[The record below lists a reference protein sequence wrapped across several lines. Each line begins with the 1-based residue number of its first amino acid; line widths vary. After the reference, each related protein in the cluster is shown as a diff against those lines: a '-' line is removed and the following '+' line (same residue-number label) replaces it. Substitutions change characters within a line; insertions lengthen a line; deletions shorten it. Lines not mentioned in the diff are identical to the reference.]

1 MNKTISI
8 APVRKSIVVGASP
21 QRAFEVFT
29 TGIDRWWPKTHGI
42 GMTAI
47 TKSVIEP
54 FQGGRWYTAHA
65 DGTEVVIGHIR
76 VWDPGKRFVVGWEIS
91 RGLEAGCAHRAGLRG
106 RGAASARKVRG
117 TRVDLE
123 HRDFQRMGEEPGQKM
138 RTGVDGGWPG
148 ILEFYAAEMDARE
161 SSHERIHRP
170 QHSRQPLRALRA
182 RRTGGE
188 GRALHAARPV
198 VPGHAAHA

>member
-47 TKSVIEP
+47 TRSVIEP
-54 FQGGRWYTAHA
+54 FQGGRWYTVHA

-91 RGLEAGCAHRAGLRG
+91 ADWKPDARTEL
-106 RGAASARKVRG
+106 ASEVEVQFSPEGPG

-148 ILEFYAAEMDARE
+148 ILGFYAAEIE
-161 SSHERIHRP
+161 KEEQS
-170 QHSRQPLRALRA
+170 
-182 RRTGGE
+182 
-188 GRALHAARPV
+188 
-198 VPGHAAHA
+198 